1 MSLREYI
8 GMFLLL
14 VFGLNA
20 SGSAAGGHIHRPTPY
35 GTRAVVV
42 LQENQ

>member
-20 SGSAAGGHIHRPTPY
+20 SGSAAGHIHRPTPY
-35 GTRAVVV
+35 GTRAAVV
-42 LQENQ
+42 LQTRQ